1 MATVAAPDFSARQ
14 LCFDWNDTCELGASS
29 QGGVVVAPR
38 RSRPQPRPVQPTA
51 RQAVSIPSTARVDHQ
66 PSRSAERVGGT
77 QHISGLMVAVLARYG
92 IDAESFLDEME
103 QNG

>member
-38 RSRPQPRPVQPTA
+38 RSRPQSRPVQTNSRKP
-51 RQAVSIPSTARVDHQ
+51 VSVPSTARVEEKTR
-66 PSRSAERVGGT
+66 RSTDRVGGT

-92 IDAESFLDEME
+92 IDAESFLAEME